1 MSRLLVTQYQAEVE
15 KIIQYGGSRKET
27 SIRVAFQ
34 NLLNEYCKPRDFL
47 LIPELDYRL
56 PNGKLV
62 YPDGTIKDALRLD
75 WGYWE
80 SKDQYDKLD
89 EEIEK
94 KLNKGYP
101 DSNILFE
108 DSQTVVLIQSSTETM
123 RVSMRDADAVD
134 GIITR
139 FINYVRPEVKDFRE
153 AIEIFKQDLPTVLN
167 SLRDLIDCQGEN
179 NTSFQ
184 TARDKFWGICKES
197 INPEI
202 SLFDIR
208 EMMIQHIL
216 TEDIFIN
223 IFNES
228 QFHRENNIAGELQG
242 VISTFFTGSVK
253 KNTLG
258 TIERYYAVI
267 RRTAAN
273 IYNHQE
279 KQKFLKALYENFYK
293 AYNPKAADRLGI
305 VYTPNE
311 IVRFMIESTDFLVH
325 KHFGKLLADKDV
337 EILDPATGTGTFITE
352 LIDYLPTQSLEH
364 KYKHEIHCNEVAILP
379 YYIANLNIEYTYKQK
394 MGVYEEFENICFV
407 DTLDNTSFAG
417 KQLDLFAMSVENTAR
432 IKRQNDRT
440 ISVIIG
446 NPPYNAK
453 QENFNDNNANRYY
466 TAIDKLIKESY
477 IKYSKAQNNIVV
489 YDMYTRFIRWAADR
503 LGKNGIIAFITNSSF
518 IDGRA
523 FDGFRKA
530 VSDDFSYI
538 YIIDLHGDVRK
549 NPKLSGTTHNVFGI
563 QTGVA
568 IMFLVKKLNSDFN
581 NCQIFH
587 IRRPDFDTA
596 SEKLKF
602 LSQTKFNQIPFEHIT
617 PDKNYNWINQSD
629 NDFESL
635 LPLVDKD
642 VKAGKAGKAEKAVFK
657 LFTTGLKTKKDEWVY
672 DFSHKNLIN
681 KIEFF
686 ITIYQQTLNNK
697 NFNDQNQIKWDRELM
712 KFLDRKIHKFFDVN
726 QIVSSLYRPF
736 TKNYL
741 YFDEHLNA
749 MMLQWLHIFNKED
762 FDNRYIAYSALGNS
776 KNFHCLGSNT
786 IIDLHLTGDSQCL
799 PLYRYDKE
807 GKRIDNITD
816 WGLKQIQNHYQDST
830 ITKIDIFHY
839 TYAVLHNPAYRS
851 KYELNLKREF
861 PRLPYYENFQKW
873 VNWGKQLMELHI
885 NYETVTPYQLTRL
898 DIPLKDHTST
908 SLSSQKTPKAK
919 LKADKIKG
927 SIILDDVT
935 TLEDIPKIAWEY
947 MLGNRCALEWILDQY
962 KEKKPKDPTIAEKF
976 NTYRFADYKEQVI
989 DLLMRVCTVSVK
1001 TMNIIKEMENV

>member
-47 LIPELDYRL
+47 LIPELDYKL
-56 PNGKLV
+56 PNGKIV

-108 DSQTVVLIQSSTETM
+108 DSQTAVLIQSGQETQ
-123 RVSMRDADAVD
+123 RVTMRDADAVD
-134 GIITR
+134 SIINN
-139 FINYVRPEVKDFRE
+139 FINYVRPEVRDFRE
-153 AIEIFKQDLPTVLN
+153 AIDTFRQDLPIILD
-167 SLRDLIDCQGEN
+167 SLRKLIKCQEGNNILFEN
-179 NTSFQ
+179 
-184 TARDKFWGICKES
+184 ARDKFFNICQKS

-202 SLFDIR
+202 TLLDIQ
-208 EMMIQHIL
+208 EMIIQHIL

-223 IFNES
+223 IFSES
-228 QFHRENNIAGELQG
+228 QFHQENNVARELQG
-242 VISTFFTGSVK
+242 VISTFFTGSLK
-253 KNTLG
+253 RNTLG
-258 TIERYYAVI
+258 SIERYYAVI

-273 IYNHQE
+273 IVNHQE

-311 IVRFMIESTDFLVH
+311 IVRFMIESVDFLVH
-325 KHFGKLLADKDV
+325 KHFGKLLGDKDV

-352 LIDYLPTQSLEH
+352 LIDYLPTHSLQH

-379 YYIANLNIEYTYKQK
+379 YYIANLNIEFTYKQK

-407 DTLDNTSFAG
+407 DTLDNTSFEG
-417 KQLDLFAMSVENTAR
+417 KQMDLFAMTVENTAR

-477 IKYSKAQNNIVV
+477 IKYSKAQNTNIV

-518 IDGRA
+518 IDARA

-530 VSDDFSYI
+530 VSDDFNYI

-581 NCQIFH
+581 SCQIFY
-587 IRRPDFDTA
+587 IRRPEFDTA
-596 SEKLKF
+596 SDKLKF
-602 LSQTKFNQIPFEHIT
+602 LSQTKFNQIPFDHIL

-642 VKAGKAGKAEKAVFK
+642 VKAGKGEKAVFK
-657 LFTTGLKTKKDEWVY
+657 LFSRGVATQRDEWVY
-672 DFSHKNLIN
+672 DLSEESLVN
-681 KIEFF
+681 KMKFF
-686 ITIYQQTLNNK
+686 VEIYQSQFDKQPEAELS
-697 NFNDQNQIKWDRELM
+697 QQIKWDEDL
-712 KFLDRKIHKFFDVN
+712 KSYFKRKIQKQFDKN
-726 QIVSSLYRPF
+726 SIKPSLYRPF
-736 TKNYL
+736 YKEQL
-741 YFDEHLNA
+741 YFDRHFNGRTYQWFDILNEKDA
-749 MMLQWLHIFNKED
+749 ENK
-762 FDNRYIAYSALGNS
+762 YIAFSGIGAS
-776 KNFHCLGSNT
+776 KPFQSLITNQITCLDFLEKT
-786 IIDLHLTGDSQCL
+786 QCL

-816 WGLKQIQNHYQDST
+816 WGLKQIQTHYQDET

-839 TYAVLHNPAYRS
+839 TYAVLHNPAYRT
-851 KYELNLKREF
+851 KYELNLKRDF
-861 PRLPYYENFQKW
+861 PRLPYYENFRKW
-873 VNWGKQLMELHI
+873 VNWGKQLMEIHI
-885 NYETVTPYQLTRL
+885 NYETVTPYNLTRL
-898 DIPLKDHTST
+898 DIPLKDN
-908 SLSSQKTPKAK
+908 QKTPKPK
-919 LKADKIKG
+919 LKADKTKD

-935 TLEDIPKIAWEY
+935 TLSNIPKIAWEY
-947 MLGNRCALEWILDQY
+947 MLGNRSALEWILDQY

-989 DLLMRVCTVSVK
+989 DLLMRVCTVSVE
-1001 TMNIIKEMENV
+1001 TMKIIKEMSESG